1 MPHDHITFGLALCG
15 FGLLATDAARRFAG
29 LRSPALTRLT
39 AIVVCAHV
47 LCVWAFRFD
56 WSAARMWHKS
66 AFAFVL
72 FHGALLLILGSVL
85 AGERHRSRLVL
96 LAFAIVVIGA
106 VPAPF
111 RYPELAMLQIPV
123 VAVFA
128 AAVFC
133 GLRAR
138 ARTPHNH

>member
-1 MPHDHITFGLALCG
+1 
-15 FGLLATDAARRFAG
+15 
-29 LRSPALTRLT
+29 
-39 AIVVCAHV
+39 
-47 LCVWAFRFD
+47 
-56 WSAARMWHKS
+56 MWHKS

-123 VAVFA
+123 VG
-128 AAVFC
+128 
-133 GLRAR
+133 GLAPPNSHVPAGANEQSSNSRRSTEHGVKAGR
-138 ARTPHNH
+138 PK